1 MHTVVPPETA
11 PTVPHVPFI
20 STVTIMGC
28 TPHLPQ
34 RNRTTSGTHDR
45 RLTIT
50 LWLVAAGFFMQTLD
64 TTIVNTAL
72 PGMARSLGE
81 APLHMQ
87 SVVVAYSLT
96 MALMIPVSGFLA
108 DRLGTRRVFLSAIVV
123 FTLGSL
129 LCANAQAL
137 GQLVLFRVV
146 QGIGGAMLLPIGRL
160 AVIRSFPPERYLPAL
175 TFVAIPGLVGPLIGP
190 MLGGWLTES
199 ASWHWVFLINVPI
212 GALGCAATAIYMPGE
227 PLPGSAR
234 FDFLGYLMLAIPM
247 LSITLALDGIAEFG
261 LTRRAVIGLVAL
273 TFTGIVMYC
282 VHATRVPDPLFSLK
296 LFDIR
301 TFRIGLLGNLLTRLG
316 GGAMPYLLPLLL
328 QVSLGYSPFHAGM
341 MMLPVAAAGMAV
353 RPLAVRLITACG
365 YRTVLLVNTL
375 AIGLTISSFA
385 LISPPQPPWLQVTQF
400 ALFGAVNALQ
410 FTAMNAIT
418 LRDLGTAGASSGN
431 SLFSLAQMLS
441 MSLGVTIAG
450 TLLDQFM
457 ETFGRHTHSQT
468 LTAFHATFACIGIIT
483 ASSALVFARLT
494 PEAGVMTVRSSPAK
508 EG

>member
-1 MHTVVPPETA
+1 
-11 PTVPHVPFI
+11 
-20 STVTIMGC
+20 MGD
-28 TPHLPQ
+28 TLHLRQ
-34 RNRTTSGTHDR
+34 RNLTTGSTRDR

-50 LWLVAAGFFMQTLD
+50 LWLVASGFFMQTLD

-87 SVVVAYSLT
+87 SVVIAYSLT

-108 DRLGTRRVFLSAIVV
+108 DRLGTRRVFFAAIVV

-129 LCANAQAL
+129 LCANARTL
-137 GQLVLFRVV
+137 SQLVLFRVV
-146 QGIGGAMLLPIGRL
+146 QGVGGAMLLPIGRL
-160 AVIRSFPPERYLPAL
+160 AIIRSFPPERYLSAL
-175 TFVAIPGLVGPLIGP
+175 TFVAIPGLIGPLIGP

-227 PLPGSAR
+227 PSPGAGR
-234 FDFLGYLMLAIPM
+234 FDFPGYLMLAVSM
-247 LSITLALDGIAEFG
+247 LAITLALDGIAEFG
-261 LTRRAVIGLVAL
+261 LTGHAVIGLVAL
-273 TFTGIVMYC
+273 ALAGIVMYC
-282 VHATRVPDPLFSLK
+282 FHATRIANPLFSLK
-296 LFDIR
+296 LFDIC
-301 TFRIGLLGNLLTRLG
+301 TFRIGLLGNLLTRVG

-341 MMLPVAAAGMAV
+341 MMLPVAAAGMV
-353 RPLAVRLITACG
+353 IRPLAVRLITAYG
-365 YRTVLLVNTL
+365 YRTVLLTNTL
-375 AIGLTISSFA
+375 AIGLTIASFA
-385 LISPPQPPWLQVTQF
+385 LISPPQPPWLQVAQF

-450 TLLDQFM
+450 TLLDQFT

-468 LTAFHATFACIGIIT
+468 LTAFHATFVCIGIIT
-483 ASSALVFARLT
+483 ASSALVFAQLMR
-494 PEAGVMTVRSSPAK
+494 EASVIAGPSSPA
-508 EG
+508 EEA